1 VINPF
6 TQLDYSKIR
15 DINTTLFDVEI
26 NGSELCNR
34 TCSFCP
40 RHDPEVYPNQNL
52 HMSIET
58 CSNLVDG
65 LKGIESIGVVS
76 FVGFGEPLLFKNLI
90 ECVKIVREGL
100 PNIQH
105 LEVNTNG
112 DKLTT
117 EWIEDLY
124 EAGCNLI
131 AVSMYDED
139 ITDKLLEM
147 KGDIPITLFPRHHY
161 EEEEDYGLVLVNRNE
176 IISDNKLL
184 NVESPCYLPFYKAL
198 IDWNGDVLLCAND
211 WSKTKVFGNVNEH
224 KFSDI
229 WLSDEFNKHRKH
241 LMKTR
246 KDLSPCDRCDI
257 PGTMRGEKNYKIF
270 KEYLK

>member
-1 VINPF
+1 MINPF

-90 ECVKIVREGL
+90 ECVKIVREGD
-100 PNIQH
+100 QVE
-105 LEVNTNG
+105 LEG
-112 DKLTT
+112 S
-117 EWIEDLY
+117 
-124 EAGCNLI
+124 G
-131 AVSMYDED
+131 
-139 ITDKLLEM
+139 LER
-147 KGDIPITLFPRHHY
+147 T
-161 EEEEDYGLVLVNRNE
+161 VLVE
-176 IISDNKLL
+176 FDSK
-184 NVESPCYLPFYKAL
+184 EKAL
-198 IDWNGDVLLCAND
+198 EAYH
-211 WSKTKVFGNVNEH
+211 SEEYKVALEH
-224 KFSDI
+224 ALVSSNRFVVI
-229 WLSDEFNKHRKH
+229 VE
-241 LMKTR
+241 
-246 KDLSPCDRCDI
+246 
-257 PGTMRGEKNYKIF
+257 GV
-270 KEYLK
+270 